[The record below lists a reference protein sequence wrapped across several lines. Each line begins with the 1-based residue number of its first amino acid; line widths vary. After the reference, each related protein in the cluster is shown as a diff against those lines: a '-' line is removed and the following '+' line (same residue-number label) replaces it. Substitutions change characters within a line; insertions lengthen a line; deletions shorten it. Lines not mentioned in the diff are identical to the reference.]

1 MIYVPLLTAEI
12 LSYQE
17 KTFNLKHH
25 LSKAGKYEKNLLKHF
40 YWYLRN
46 NFADTKSMRNK
57 L

>member
-25 LSKAGKYEKNLLKHF
+25 LSKAGKHEKNLLKHF